1 MIQNM
6 QQVLAS
12 LFEGSE
18 AIWMR
23 MLSGG
28 KHTENNVD
36 LPQAKTGGVSHR
48 TIGHSPGLFASQN
61 PAPSERQC
69 H

>member
-23 MLSGG
+23 MLAGG
-28 KHTENNVD
+28 KHAENNVD
-36 LPQAKTGGVSHR
+36 LPQAKTEGVSYR
-48 TIGHSPGLFASQN
+48 KTGHSPSLFAAQKSS
-61 PAPSERQC
+61 PL
-69 H
+69 